1 MSEKNAE
8 ILRLRAEADLSS
20 KKIMFLSHYATSMR
34 QESPQSRLV
43 AKRRMSDLSDRERKL
58 FRRVSDECS
67 KLITDKVDKEQSL
80 SKDLRTKF
88 NDECEDIE
96 RSNQAMLEKFKSDF
110 LELKQN
116 LFSAIHTTPP
126 DLDT

>member
-1 MSEKNAE
+1 
-8 ILRLRAEADLSS
+8 
-20 KKIMFLSHYATSMR
+20 MFLSHYATSMR

-80 SKDLRTKF
+80 SKDLKTKF